1 MCSLLVELPVVSLV
15 LSLRGLLMEDQ
26 TRLKALVEESVKEAN
41 SPLSRELAEIR
52 SMLLEVVGNKA
63 AMGTPPP

>member
-1 MCSLLVELPVVSLV
+1 
-15 LSLRGLLMEDQ
+15 MEDQ